1 VNRRTTARHCDACRP
16 YRRLCSSAPPPRVGR
31 RRSSHA
37 ALRVLIRSRCR
48 LRFPLSSS
56 SPSSS
61 SRVAQR
67 RARAVVVRRTGQ
79 SSPPRLD
86 SSCLEPRDLTS
97 QPLRPSPS
105 PFELFPGQIGR
116 FRRGHHCCPR
126 RAPPL
131 SVEPLLRPSS
141 ASNRSVVSSPA
152 TLFYFPA
159 SFSLVSA
166 VSGFGTSLR
175 RCSRRAPPLAHAAG
189 QLLRVP
195 ARAAASPRAAWGH
208 RSSPAPPRL
217 RFRPTGEWH
226 RAPPPLPRRHRG
238 PPGARPWA
246 APRTPRGPR
255 PRAPQ
260 PLAPTGRAPA
270 A

>member
-1 VNRRTTARHCDACRP
+1 MTLAGHTGDCA
-16 YRRLCSSAPPPRVGR
+16 R
-31 RRSSHA
+31 RRRFHA
-37 ALRVLIRSRCR
+37 SAVDDPRSPHCASLSGRGAVSV
-48 LRFPLSSS
+48 FPLSSS

-86 SSCLEPRDLTS
+86 SSCLESRDLTL

-141 ASNRSVVSSPA
+141 ASKSVRGELPRNP
-152 TLFYFPA
+152 FYFPT

-166 VSGFGTSLR
+166 VSGIGTSLR

-208 RSSPAPPRL
+208 RFSPAPPRL
-217 RFRPTGEWH
+217 RFRPTGEGH

-255 PRAPQ
+255 PRASQ

-270 A
+270 V